1 MPLMKPLSALCLVLL
16 LLWTAPPLLA
26 ADHAESPRPTLGLA
40 LGSGGAGG
48 LAHIAML
55 QVFDDL
61 GTHPDRITGTS
72 IGAVIGG
79 LYAAGLD
86 ADEILDLFDDFAGS
100 ELDALTG
107 LARSDIK
114 LTDLVPLRLGR
125 NALFDSGEFLRF
137 LAEHTKARDFADLRI
152 PFAVVATDFRT
163 GESVV
168 IDEGDLFTA
177 IEASMAVPG
186 LFEPVRHGEDQYLI
200 DGGAS
205 NPLPYDLLQGRY
217 DYVIAV
223 DVSGNGAQNDTAEI
237 GISDLLFKSFSIMQG
252 SIIRHMT
259 RLDPPDLYL
268 VPDTG
273 GIRLLHFNRIEEI
286 LEKAQPAAEELR
298 DHLEQWGIPPA
309 DARP

>member
-1 MPLMKPLSALCLVLL
+1 MKPLFVLCLVLSL
-16 LLWTAPPLLA
+16 CVAPASLA
-26 ADHAESPRPTLGLA
+26 ADRAESSSPTIGLA

-61 GTHPDRITGTS
+61 GIHPDRITGTS

-107 LARSDIK
+107 LARSEIK
-114 LTDLVPLRLGR
+114 LLDLVPLRIGR

-137 LAEHTKARDFADLRI
+137 LAEHTDARDFDDLRI

-168 IDEGDLFTA
+168 IDEGDLFMA

-186 LFEPVRHGEDQYLI
+186 LFEPVRYGDAQYLI

-205 NPLPYDLLQGRY
+205 NPLPYDLLQGKY

-223 DVSGNGAQNDTAEI
+223 DVSGNGAHNDTDDI
-237 GISDLLFKSFSIMQG
+237 GITDLLFKSFSIMQG

-273 GIRLLHFNRIEEI
+273 GIRLLHFNRIDEI
-286 LEKAQPAAEELR
+286 LEKARPTADELR
-298 DHLEQWGIPPA
+298 EQLETRKIRPA
-309 DARP
+309 GS

>member
-1 MPLMKPLSALCLVLL
+1 MRPLSALCVILS
-16 LLWTAPPLLA
+16 LLA
-26 ADHAESPRPTLGLA
+26 APGVLAADRADAPPPTIGLA

-48 LAHIAML
+48 LAHIAIL

-61 GTHPDRITGTS
+61 DTRPDRITGTS

-79 LYAAGLD
+79 LYAAGLT

-107 LARSDIK
+107 LARSDIR
-114 LTDLVPLRLGR
+114 LMDLVPLRLGR

-137 LAEHTKARDFADLRI
+137 LSEHTDARDFDDLRI

-168 IDEGDLFTA
+168 IDEGDLFKA

-186 LFEPVRHGEDQYLI
+186 LFEPVRYGDAQYLI

-205 NPLPYDLLQGRY
+205 NPLPYDLLQGEY
-217 DYVIAV
+217 DCVIAV
-223 DVSGNGAQNDTAEI
+223 DVSGNGAQNDTDDI

-268 VPDTG
+268 APDTS
-273 GIRLLHFNRIEEI
+273 GIRLLHFNRIDEI
-286 LEKAQPAAEELR
+286 LEKAQPTADELR
-298 DHLEQWGIPPA
+298 AQLEAWGIQ
-309 DARP
+309 RPGP

>member
-1 MPLMKPLSALCLVLL
+1 MKPLLVLL
-16 LLWTAPPLLA
+16 LALLLSAAPAPLMA
-26 ADHAESPRPTLGLA
+26 ERADSSSPTIGLA

-48 LAHIAML
+48 LAHIAIL

-61 GTHPDRITGTS
+61 EMHPDRITGTS

-86 ADEILDLFDDFAGS
+86 AEEILDLFDDFAGS

-114 LTDLVPLRLGR
+114 LLDLVPLRLGR
-125 NALFDSGEFLRF
+125 NALFDSSEFLRF
-137 LAEHTKARDFADLRI
+137 LADHTEARDFDDLRI
-152 PFAVVATDFRT
+152 PFSVVATDFRS
-163 GESVV
+163 GDSVV
-168 IDEGDLFTA
+168 IDEGDLFAA
-177 IEASMAVPG
+177 IGASMAVPG
-186 LFEPVRHGEDQYLI
+186 LFEPVQHGDDRYLI

-205 NPLPYDLLQGRY
+205 NPLPYDLLQGQY

-223 DVSGNGAQNDTAEI
+223 DVSGNGAQNDTEDI
-237 GISDLLFKSFSIMQG
+237 GITDLLFKSFSIMQG

-273 GIRLLHFNRIEEI
+273 GIRLLHFNRIDEI
-286 LEKAQPAAEELR
+286 LEKAQPAADELR
-298 DHLEQWGIPPA
+298 EQLESRGHPL
-309 DARP
+309 